1 MSLSQNNNMNELV
14 GCSHS
19 KFAKEYLLYL
29 SNNPE
34 RIFIYED
41 EKKYSGKKIINKVI
55 KFCNELSKNDHR
67 FVLLNSS
74 NNIDWVLFYLAAK
87 LKNKIVFILSDNAEL
102 MSVNKL
108 IDNFNISIIFK
119 DSKLTKIKR
128 QNKKVVNLKF
138 FKNDNIYDCIF
149 TTGTTGQPKGV
160 IINENAYMRIVK
172 ALIKKSQQ
180 QETDIELLSMPFSHS
195 FGLARLRVCIFNK
208 QSFHV
213 ANGLKNFPT
222 VYKKFIND
230 EINGI
235 GLVPSAIE
243 IVRAMLRSNSSKFGS
258 YVKYMEIG
266 SSPLSF
272 DCRKWLK
279 DNFKKTNIFHHYGM
293 TEASRS
299 FFIDRG
305 YKDNLRQK
313 KNYVGR
319 TCSQFVK
326 FKLDQSGGKNSGEI
340 MVKGPHLADGF
351 FSLDS
356 INEIMP
362 IKGWYKTKD
371 IGLIKNNKL
380 MLVGRANSMI
390 NVGGQKVYPEEIE
403 EFVEDMKGVN
413 TSLCSSID
421 DDILGEVP
429 VLMVSLDKKIFKSE
443 DVATKKIKEFF
454 EKMPSHK
461 KPKKIVFTDAIPLA
475 KGGKKVRNKN
485 LLKKFII

>member
-1 MSLSQNNNMNELV
+1 MNLSQNNNINELLDY
-14 GCSHS
+14 SHS

-29 SNNPE
+29 LNNPQ

-41 EKKYSGKKIINKVI
+41 EKKYSGQKIINRVNE
-55 KFCNELSKNDHR
+55 FCNELSKNNHR
-67 FVLLNSS
+67 VVLLNSS
-74 NNIDWVLFYLAAK
+74 NNVDWVLFYLAAK
-87 LKNKIVFILSDNAEL
+87 LTNKIVFIISD
-102 MSVNKL
+102 SVGVDSINTL
-108 IDNFNISIIFK
+108 INNFDISIIFK
-119 DSKLTKIKR
+119 DSKLIKIKR
-128 QNKKVVNLKF
+128 QNKKAVSLKF

-160 IINENAYMRIVK
+160 IINENAYMHIVR
-172 ALIKKSQQ
+172 ALINKSQQ
-180 QETDIELLSMPFSHS
+180 QDTDIELLSMPFSHS

-222 VYKKFIND
+222 IYKKFINN

-235 GLVPSAIE
+235 ALVPSAIE

-258 YVKYMEIG
+258 CVKYMEIG

-305 YKDNLRQK
+305 CKDNLNHK
-313 KNYVGR
+313 KNYVGD
-319 TCSQFVK
+319 TCTNAVK
-326 FKLDQSGGKNSGEI
+326 FKLDNSKEKNSGEI
-340 MVKGPHLADGF
+340 MIKGPHLADGF
-351 FSLDS
+351 FSLDN
-356 INEIMP
+356 NEIEP
-362 IKGWYKTKD
+362 IKGWLRTKD
-371 IGLIKNNKL
+371 IGSIKNNKL
-380 MLVGRANSMI
+380 MLVGRLNSMI

-403 EFVEDMKGVN
+403 EFIEDMRGIN
-413 TSLCSSID
+413 AALCTSID
-421 DDILGEVP
+421 DNILGEAP
-429 VLMVSLDKKIFKSE
+429 ILMVDIDKNFFKSQE
-443 DVATKKIKEFF
+443 IATKKIKQYF
-454 EKMPSHK
+454 EKMPSQK
-461 KPKKIVFTDAIPLA
+461 KPKKIVFIDKIPLA

-485 LLKKFII
+485 LLNKFIR